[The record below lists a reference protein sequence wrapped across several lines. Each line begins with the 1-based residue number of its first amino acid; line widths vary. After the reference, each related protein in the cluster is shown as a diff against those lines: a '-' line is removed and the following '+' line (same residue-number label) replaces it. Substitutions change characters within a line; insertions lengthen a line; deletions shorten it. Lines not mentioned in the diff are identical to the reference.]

1 LFDHQVSNRSDWG
14 KEALSRSLR
23 AELEETKMR
32 SKVTRGLLA
41 SVLALSL
48 ALTACDSDDPDDGGS
63 TTTLAETTT
72 SSP

>member
-1 LFDHQVSNRSDWG
+1 
-14 KEALSRSLR
+14 
-23 AELEETKMR
+23 MR